1 MENLY
6 GQLNV
11 QIANWSILY
20 TKLHRYH
27 WYVKGPLFFSLH
39 AKFEE
44 LYNEAATNV
53 DSLAENLLAAGGA
66 PISTLSEF
74 IEHSTIKEVTTDLTA
89 NEMVAD
95 LISDYKHLKIEL
107 ETLADTAT
115 EFKKDSVNDLALDI
129 IAQIDLHVWMLSAHL
144 G

>member
-74 IEHSTIKEVTTDLTA
+74 IEQSTIKEVTTDLTA

-107 ETLADTAT
+107 EALADTAT

>member
-74 IEHSTIKEVTTDLTA
+74 IEQSTIKEVTTDLTA